1 MKGLKPFLFELGE
14 VVITALLIVSPI
26 RMFVMSPYFVKGQSM
41 EPNFHNN
48 DYLLVD
54 KLSYRIGEPRRGEV
68 VVFKAPD
75 GISYYIK
82 RIIGLP
88 GETVEI
94 ENNTIVIFNQEHK
107 EGMTLKETYLPREDI
122 ITDNIKIVLGE
133 DEYFVL
139 GDNRGASFDSRSW
152 GNLKKAKIIGK
163 VWLRLMPINDLG
175 AFALPLYEGVTN

>member
-139 GDNRGASFDSRSW
+139 GDNRGASFDSRS
-152 GNLKKAKIIGK
+152 
-163 VWLRLMPINDLG
+163 
-175 AFALPLYEGVTN
+175 